1 MSTPVIG
8 VTGTIGTGKS
18 TLAEFL
24 AQEGGEHLDADVIAK
39 DLMKPGHEG
48 YEPVIEEFGTDITDE
63 SGYIR
68 PDVLAEEVFADPEK
82 LERLEAIIHPIVV
95 DKISR
100 RVSKP
105 QKSFYII
112 DAPLLFEAGLESLCD
127 WVVVVTAPEAKV
139 KERLF
144 KVGFSERQIEL
155 RRRSQMSEEEK
166 KERADEVI
174 DNSASIE
181 RLRQKAQKLY
191 RRIEKRDFT

>member
-8 VTGTIGTGKS
+8 ITGTIGTGKS
-18 TLAEFL
+18 TLAGFL
-24 AQEGGEHLDADVIAK
+24 AEEGGEHLDADVIAK

-48 YEPVIEEFGTDITDE
+48 YQPVIEEFGTYITDE

-68 PDVLAEEVFADPEK
+68 PDVLAEEVFSDQDK
-82 LERLEAIIHPIVV
+82 LRRLEAIIHPIVV

-112 DAPLLFEAGLESLCD
+112 DAPLLFEAGLEDLCN
-127 WVVVVTAPEAKV
+127 WVVVVTAPENKV
-139 KERLF
+139 RKRLF
-144 KVGFSERQIEL
+144 EEGFSERQIEL

-166 KERADEVI
+166 KKRADQVI
-174 DNSASIE
+174 DNSGSIE
-181 RLRQKAQKLY
+181 RLGQKARKLY
-191 RRIEKRDFT
+191 KRIEERDFG